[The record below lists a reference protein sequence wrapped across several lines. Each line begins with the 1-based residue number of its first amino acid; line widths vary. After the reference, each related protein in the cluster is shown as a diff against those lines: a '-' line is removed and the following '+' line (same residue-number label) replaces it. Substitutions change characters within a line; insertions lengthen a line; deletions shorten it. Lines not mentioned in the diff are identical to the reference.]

1 MDHSLV
7 DSDKDGAG
15 PPSALPVK
23 PAGPQR
29 VAGRHPAVHM
39 RVVDVHKSYG
49 DHAVLKG
56 VTFDAY
62 RGATNVIV
70 GVSGSGKTVLLR
82 QLICVER
89 PDRGRVEVDGVNLLS
104 LRPVAL
110 IEQRKKFGMVFQD
123 SALLDSLSVF
133 DNVAFPLREHSG
145 LRRKEIEARVVAQLK
160 ALDVLEARDKLPSAL
175 SGGMKKRV
183 AVARALVTEPE
194 ILIYDEP
201 TRGLDPILARSV
213 DQLIDDTRKRYGV
226 TSIVISH
233 DVKSILDIADYVNV
247 LDDGRIVYSASR
259 DEFLTTAESP
269 AHAFVG
275 ASNVVLPAWL
285 ARQRRAAEEAAS
297 PKNSKLSA

>member
-1 MDHSLV
+1 MT
-7 DSDKDGAG
+7 
-15 PPSALPVK
+15 
-23 PAGPQR
+23 PAGPAR
-29 VAGRHPAVHM
+29 VAGRLPAVHM

-49 DHAVLKG
+49 DHTVLKG

-89 PDRGRVEVDGVNLLS
+89 PDQGRVEVDGVDLLS
-104 LRPVAL
+104 LSSVAL
-110 IEQRKKFGMVFQD
+110 IEQRKKFAMVFQD
-123 SALLDSLSVF
+123 GALLDSMSVF

-160 ALDVLEARDKLPSAL
+160 ALDVLEAQDKLPSAL

-259 DEFLTTAESP
+259 DEFLTTSQP
-269 AHAFVG
+269 LAHAFVG
-275 ASNVVLPAWL
+275 ASNVVLPPRL

-297 PKNSKLSA
+297 PERSKLSA